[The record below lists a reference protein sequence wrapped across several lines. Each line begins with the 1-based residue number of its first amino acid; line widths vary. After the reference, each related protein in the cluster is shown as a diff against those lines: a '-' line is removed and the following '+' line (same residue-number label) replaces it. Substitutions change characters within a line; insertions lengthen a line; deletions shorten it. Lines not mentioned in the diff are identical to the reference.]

1 MRGTSCNCL
10 VVVRCA
16 ATPSF
21 NFAFRGSD
29 AKTAA
34 FECVHACST
43 HVQKQSCEQC
53 MNSVNIGIAARKGV
67 LVCIHFEGWV
77 WFSDYQC
84 AFGRS
89 SYYRRVFV
97 GFVFKGPSSNQ
108 RSDQQNQ
115 LALKDALNFHGAV
128 PTVKYSRENYLQK
141 DQMAL
146 GAFGCQKW
154 PKARHNM
161 SQPSYDLHMD

>member
-21 NFAFRGSD
+21 NSAFRGRV

-77 WFSDYQC
+77 WFSDVQC
-84 AFGRS
+84 AFGRAPVTTDGF
-89 SYYRRVFV
+89 RRFRMV
-97 GFVFKGPSSNQ
+97 SCS
-108 RSDQQNQ
+108 
-115 LALKDALNFHGAV
+115 KDIQAISEAISK
-128 PTVKYSRENYLQK
+128 T
-141 DQMAL
+141 
-146 GAFGCQKW
+146 
-154 PKARHNM
+154 
-161 SQPSYDLHMD
+161 